1 MFRVGDKVRCIHNP
15 PSTPEGSMEFVI
27 AGFKQGD
34 GVFTDVD
41 TLYAG
46 GPSLHSAA
54 RILWPIEKLTLI
66 EGEGSRGN

>member
-1 MFRVGDKVRCIHNP
+1 
-15 PSTPEGSMEFVI
+15 MEFVI